1 MVLGEASP
9 ALTVFETVGFL
20 VTGRGFPL
28 STECLIIFVLGG
40 ENFSLLETIAGAEG
54 LFGCL
59 FVCEATGCL
68 VEVIAAGGEGGL

>member
-9 ALTVFETVGFL
+9 ELTVFETVTFL
-20 VTGRGFPL
+20 VTGGGFPL
-28 STECLIIFVLGG
+28 SNECLIILVVGG
-40 ENFSLLETIAGAEG
+40 ENFSLLETVAGAEG

-68 VEVIAAGGEGGL
+68 AEVIVAGGEGGR